1 MSDSPEG
8 SGFTPTRVK
17 TKKDEGVWI
26 FSFADLTLILM
37 SFFAMMLAMSKPN
50 KQQFDNVVSTI
61 QDNKPGQPPSGLMV
75 VADDLEKVIKKQHL
89 EDDASVRIDV
99 DGFIL
104 EFSDRLLFASGSVK
118 ASSQFVG
125 TTDKVLRVLSQAPDH
140 YKISIEGHT
149 DDVPLKNVPGF
160 KTNWDL
166 SAARSITLLNLL
178 NERGIDAQR
187 MRVMAYAD
195 TQPKV
200 LVKGKTGKELEDARR
215 ANRRVVI
222 RLE

>member
-61 QDNKPGQPPSGLMV
+61 QDNKPGQPPSGLMA

>member
-1 MSDSPEG
+1 MSDSSGG

-17 TKKDEGVWI
+17 TKKDEGLWI

-37 SFFAMMLAMSKPN
+37 SFFALMLSMSKPD
-50 KQQFDNVVSTI
+50 KKQFDNVVSNI
-61 QDNKPGQPPSGLMV
+61 QEAPTNQAPQGLMA
-75 VADDLEKVIKKQHL
+75 VAEDLEKVIIKQHL

-99 DGFIL
+99 DGLML

-125 TTDKVLRVLSQAPDH
+125 TTDKVLRVLSEAPEH
-140 YKISIEGHT
+140 YKITIEGHT

-160 KTNWDL
+160 KSNWDL
-166 SAARSITLLNLL
+166 SAARGITLLNLL
-178 NERGIDAQR
+178 SQRGINTQR
-187 MRVMAYAD
+187 MRVLAYAE

-200 LVKGKTGKELEDARR
+200 PTKDKKGKELEDARR

-222 RLE
+222 RLD

>member
-61 QDNKPGQPPSGLMV
+61 QDNKPGQPPSGLMA

-99 DGFIL
+99 DGLIL

-200 LVKGKTGKELEDARR
+200 LAKGKTGKELEDARR